1 MLCARRHHFPL
12 SSSSLSSSS
21 LSSCF
26 LIVGTAAANRAMDQQ
41 QRLPGQQ
48 AAMVYIC
55 GSEFVVWLVCS
66 FGNLGRKKACVDAR
80 WLRFA
85 AASCASSFDLFQSVF
100 CIVFGR
106 LWKAF
111 TDSTAGHTGMLS
123 LWSPHPLQAPHSKKY
138 VVCVCL
144 CVCVCLSV
152 CLCLC
157 GWTLVHSL
165 EFFEPMQLFRS
176 TADEA
181 EACWSPF

>member
-1 MLCARRHHFPL
+1 MQFSTVTVCEKGKRVLCARRHHFPL

-85 AASCASSFDLFQSVF
+85 AASCASSFDLFQSVLHCF
-100 CIVFGR
+100 RQAVEGIHRFDSWTHWHALTVVT
-106 LWKAF
+106 ASF
-111 TDSTAGHTGMLS
+111 T
-123 LWSPHPLQAPHSKKY
+123 SPAQQEVRCLCVS
-138 VVCVCL
+138 VCVC
-144 CVCVCLSV
+144 VSVCLSV
-152 CLCLC
+152 SVWLDA
-157 GWTLVHSL
+157 
-165 EFFEPMQLFRS
+165 RS
-176 TADEA
+176 Q
-181 EACWSPF
+181 P